1 MKVSAALLS
10 TLAYG
15 WQWQG
20 GSNYGRIKASPHNK
34 SSNKASNAFDS
45 KGTTFWHSQGRN
57 SWFEVNFTLK
67 QKFEQLNFQKRAPCA
82 GGDCEKRYNN
92 VRVKLYNNG
101 QEVKRWTTSTQTG
114 ENFARD

>member
-1 MKVSAALLS
+1 MRLSSFDLTSRISTTTPLSAPGTVKGVFCEKSVNKKHL
-10 TLAYG
+10 G

-57 SWFEVNFTLK
+57 SWFEVNFT
-67 QKFEQLNFQKRAPCA
+67 E
-82 GGDCEKRYNN
+82 
-92 VRVKLYNNG
+92 RV
-101 QEVKRWTTSTQTG
+101 EA
-114 ENFARD
+114 F